1 VTGGILV
8 STGMDQVDTTAQDTP
23 APRRTH
29 YAWVALRSVLMTL
42 LMLVLIVGGSIWGVL
57 ALTGRNIHLPDGVV
71 ARIETRINATLP
83 GLTVDLGGVDVL
95 VDDGWVPRL
104 ALQNM
109 VLQQDG
115 RTLIALPDTR
125 VDFDGASFAK
135 GALRPASLRIS
146 GAQVALTRDAEGRFD
161 LSLGQGGT
169 AQMQSFAQVL
179 DAVEAAFAAPALQ
192 ALTTIEV
199 DALSLTLTD
208 VRTDHVWQVG
218 DGRLV
223 VDNRAGELAAE
234 LRLSLLE
241 GATPAQAVL
250 TFVTDKTSPA
260 ARITATVENI
270 AASDLAAQAG
280 PLAFLAVLD
289 APISGQITAALG
301 ADGGVATLQGTL
313 DVAAGAITPN
323 ANTAPIAFESATIGL
338 SYDPTIGRITL
349 GDLSVDSRTLRLKA
363 VGHADMIGA
372 DGKVLTGALN
382 GRLPAAF
389 VTQMQISDL
398 SVDPEGQF
406 AAPVSFTQGALDLRL
421 TLDPFRVEVGQLSL
435 VADDQHLLATG
446 EATAGDAGWTLALD
460 VGLDTIAADRLVA
473 LWPLRMVPK
482 TRAWLADNVQQGTLF
497 NVNGAVRLVPG
508 TEPRLSL
515 GYEFTGTQVRF
526 LRSLPPIDA
535 GAGYATLEGRTYT
548 IVLDQGTVTP
558 PEGGA
563 IDAAGSVFRIA
574 DITQRPN
581 VAQIDLN
588 TRSSLTATLSLLDQP
603 PFRFMTKA
611 DRPVALGTGEAR
623 VQTRLTLPL
632 GLKVQLK
639 DVDYD
644 VTGQITDVRSDV
656 LVPGRVITADALTLK
671 ASPAGMTIAGPG
683 RLGQVPFDVTYS
695 QGFGPEAKGR
705 AQIAGTVTL
714 SDAAARDL
722 GLGLPDGMVSG
733 QGAAEVTIDLRNGE
747 AARLTL
753 VSSLRGVGL
762 SLPDL
767 GWSKA
772 RDAKGRLEVE
782 ATLGTP
788 PAVSRI
794 ALDASGLRADGSI
807 SLRAG
812 GGLDEARFDRVR
824 LDDWLDAGVTLTGQG
839 KGAASIAVTDGTI
852 DLRAMPDRDGG
863 GGGGGSPFTLRLD
876 RLQVS
881 DNIAFTDFR
890 GEFSPRGGLNGSFT
904 AGVNGVGTVAGTVVP
919 AQAGSAVRIQS
930 EDAGSVMAAAG
941 IFASARGGSLDLQL
955 TPRGGGSFDGRAV
968 IERIRVRNASAL
980 TELLNAISVVG
991 LLEQLNGQGIVFNN
1005 AEVDFI
1011 LTPNAV
1017 QITKGSATGIS
1028 LGVSMAGVYQ
1038 TGNGQLDMQGV
1049 VSPIY
1054 LVNGVGAVLTRR
1066 GEGLFGFNY
1075 RLGGT
1080 ADDPQVS
1087 VNPLSILTPG
1097 MFRDIFRRPPPV
1109 LGQ

>member
-1 VTGGILV
+1 
-8 STGMDQVDTTAQDTP
+8 MDQTQTPVDGTP
-23 APRRTH
+23 AQRRRH
-29 YAWVALRSVLMTL
+29 YAWVALQSVLMTV

-71 ARIETRINATLP
+71 ARIETRINGALQ
-83 GLTVDLGGVDVL
+83 GLTVDVGGVDVL

-146 GAQVALTRDAEGRFD
+146 GAQVALTRDAEGQFD

-169 AQMQSFAQVL
+169 AQMQSFAAVL
-179 DAVEAAFAAPALQ
+179 DAVEAAFAAPALA
-192 ALTTIEV
+192 ALTRIEV
-199 DALSLTLTD
+199 NALSLTLTD

-260 ARITATVENI
+260 ARITALVENV
-270 AASDLAAQAG
+270 AASDLAAQAA

-289 APISGQITAALG
+289 APISGQITAAFG
-301 ADGGVATLQGTL
+301 ADGGVAALEGTL
-313 DVAAGAITPN
+313 DIAKGAITPN

-338 SYDPTIGRITL
+338 SYDPAMGRMTL
-349 GDLSVDSRTLRLKA
+349 GDLSVDSRTLRLTA

-372 DGKVLTGALN
+372 EGKVLTGALN

-389 VTQMQISDL
+389 VAQMQISDL

-406 AAPVSFTQGALDLRL
+406 AAPVSFTEGALDLRL

-435 VADDQHLLATG
+435 VADDQHLLASG
-446 EATAGDAGWTLALD
+446 QAEAGDDGWTVALD

-508 TEPRLSL
+508 AEPRLSL

-563 IDAAGSVFRIA
+563 IDAAGSVLRIA

-632 GLKVQLK
+632 GMKVQLK

-656 LVPGRVITADALTLK
+656 LVPGRVITADGLTLT

-683 RLGQVPFDVTYS
+683 RLGKVPFDVTYS
-695 QGFGPEAKGR
+695 QGFGEAARGR

-722 GLGLPDGMVSG
+722 GLGLPEGMISG
-733 QGAAEVTIDLRNGE
+733 QGPAEVTIDLRKGE

-762 SLPDL
+762 ALPDL

-772 RDAKGRLEVE
+772 REAKGRLEVE
-782 ATLGTP
+782 ATLGAS
-788 PAVSRI
+788 PAVSNI
-794 ALDASGLRADGSI
+794 SLDASGLRATGAI
-807 SLRAG
+807 SLRSG
-812 GGLDEARFDRVR
+812 GGLNEARFDRVR

-852 DLRAMPDRDGG
+852 DLRAMPDREGGG
-863 GGGGGSPFTLRLD
+863 GGGGGSPFSLRLD

-904 AGVNGVGTVAGTVVP
+904 AGVNGVGAVAGTVVP
-919 AQAGSAVRIQS
+919 APAGSAVRIQA

-955 TPRGGGSFDGRAV
+955 TPRGAGKYDGRAV

-1017 QITKGSATGIS
+1017 QITKGSATGAS

-1038 TGNGQLDMQGV
+1038 TAGGQLDMQGV

-1097 MFRDIFRRPPPV
+1097 MFREIFRRPPPV
-1109 LGQ
+1109 LGE